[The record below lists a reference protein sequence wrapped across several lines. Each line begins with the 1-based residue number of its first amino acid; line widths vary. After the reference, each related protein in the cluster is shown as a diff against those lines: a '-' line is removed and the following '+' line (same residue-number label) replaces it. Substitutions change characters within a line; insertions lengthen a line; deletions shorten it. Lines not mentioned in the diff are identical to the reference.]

1 MSEQTKNKPN
11 TAEIVVSIIC
21 VLILIVTL
29 GLFARNVINTAR
41 EDESRRQSEAD
52 ESLYRHDT
60 ADAEQL
66 RLREAFAAVC
76 KKHKVNAQLTV
87 KSVIHEPYSNKYIY
101 DETEDP
107 IKYEIE
113 VSLKLDPPEKIKDW
127 KKFYYFLDELDGV
140 KSDYPFICISLHTYY
155 VGEYV
160 TGSGEEHEINYSAY
174 ISRQNLISVNDGR
187 EIHFLG
193 IKTDK
198 GITPSRRFC
207 RMRECRSH

>member
-11 TAEIVVSIIC
+11 TAEVIVVVSIIC

-29 GLFARNVINTAR
+29 GLFAKNVINAAR

-87 KSVIHEPYSNKYIY
+87 KSVIHAA
-101 DETEDP
+101 
-107 IKYEIE
+107 
-113 VSLKLDPPEKIKDW
+113 VQQQ
-127 KKFYYFLDELDGV
+127 V
-140 KSDYPFICISLHTYY
+140 
-155 VGEYV
+155 
-160 TGSGEEHEINYSAY
+160 
-174 ISRQNLISVNDGR
+174 
-187 EIHFLG
+187 
-193 IKTDK
+193 
-198 GITPSRRFC
+198 
-207 RMRECRSH
+207 RSTTKPRTR

>member
-29 GLFARNVINTAR
+29 GLFARNVINAAR

-76 KKHKVNAQLTV
+76 KKNLKKYPSIQV
-87 KSVIHEPYSNKYIY
+87 VIDLHR
-101 DETEDP
+101 
-107 IKYEIE
+107 
-113 VSLKLDPPEKIKDW
+113 
-127 KKFYYFLDELDGV
+127 DGV
-140 KSDYPFICISLHTYY
+140 NESTKL
-155 VGEYV
+155 V
-160 TGSGEEHEINYSAY
+160 T
-174 ISRQNLISVNDGR
+174 RQNGKRMAQIMFFNGM
-187 EIHFLG
+187 
-193 IKTDK
+193 
-198 GITPSRRFC
+198 SRTATNTSTTKPRT
-207 RMRECRSH
+207 R

>member
-29 GLFARNVINTAR
+29 GLFARNVINAAR

-107 IKYEIE
+107 IK
-113 VSLKLDPPEKIKDW
+113 
-127 KKFYYFLDELDGV
+127 
-140 KSDYPFICISLHTYY
+140 
-155 VGEYV
+155 
-160 TGSGEEHEINYSAY
+160 
-174 ISRQNLISVNDGR
+174 
-187 EIHFLG
+187 
-193 IKTDK
+193 
-198 GITPSRRFC
+198 
-207 RMRECRSH
+207 